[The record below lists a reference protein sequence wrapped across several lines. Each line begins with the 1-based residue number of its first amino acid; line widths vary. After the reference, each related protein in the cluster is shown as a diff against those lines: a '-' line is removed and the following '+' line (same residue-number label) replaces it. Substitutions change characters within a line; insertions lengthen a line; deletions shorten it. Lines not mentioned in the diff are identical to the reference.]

1 MNLKYKL
8 VYLHMDDGN
17 KQLLLEV
24 IGEQYKHYNI
34 KQNNG
39 FMGFFNNI
47 YKFYQRN
54 QGEYNNIQEINKKV
68 VQESMG
74 FIQKNVVQYAT
85 NTNMKERSDNISLKQ
100 IDSTDLRY
108 VKDGQ
113 FDMKLKKREDEFS
126 GLMNSGK
133 PDDIDFSFSK
143 DDELPAADLNKLLG
157 QTLADRE
164 QELKN
169 VQRKYNKNGI
179 DDAAKWLK
187 LNEEE
192 KEKGREKLNSK
203 KTVSFNID
211 DMPRADDETVSTLLS
226 KLKPV
231 DTKSGDTIEL
241 LNTILNNQKEILN
254 LLKGKK
260 IDEVEKKVEEEVE
273 KKELIQEQNE

>member
-8 VYLHMDDGN
+8 VYLHMDNEN

-47 YKFYQRN
+47 YKYYQRN

-74 FIQKNVVQYAT
+74 FIQNNVVQYAT
-85 NTNMKERSDNISLKQ
+85 NSKAQERSDNLSLKQ
-100 IDSTDLRY
+100 VDATDLRY
-108 VKDGQ
+108 VKDDK

-133 PDDIDFSFSK
+133 PNDIDFSFNEEE
-143 DDELPAADLNKLLG
+143 ELPAADLNKLLG

-164 QELKN
+164 KELKN

-192 KEKGREKLNSK
+192 KEKGREKLKSK
-203 KTVSFNID
+203 KTVSFNMDELPQTD
-211 DMPRADDETVSTLLS
+211 DKTVSTLLS

-231 DTKSGDTIEL
+231 DTKSGGVIEL

-254 LLKGKK
+254 LLKSKK
-260 IDEVEKKVEEEVE
+260 IDEVEKKVEE
-273 KKELIQEQNE
+273 LIQKPNELVS

>member
-17 KQLLLEV
+17 KQLLLEI

-34 KQNNG
+34 KQNQG
-39 FMGFFNNI
+39 FMGFYSNI

-54 QGEYNNIQEINKKV
+54 QHEYRNIQEVNKKIIQESIGFIKKNITRYATNNNIQ
-68 VQESMG
+68 
-74 FIQKNVVQYAT
+74 
-85 NTNMKERSDNISLKQ
+85 ERSDNISLKQ

-108 VKDGQ
+108 VKDDK
-113 FDMKLKKREDEFS
+113 FDMKLKKREDEFT
-126 GLMNSGK
+126 GLMNAGK
-133 PDDIDFSFSK
+133 PDEIDFSFNK

-164 QELKN
+164 KELEN

-179 DDAAKWLK
+179 EDAAKWLK

-192 KEKGREKLNSK
+192 KEKGREKLNK

-211 DMPRADDETVSTLLS
+211 EIPQTEDKTVSTLLS

-231 DTKSGDTIEL
+231 DTKSGEVIEL
-241 LNTILNNQKEILN
+241 LNKILNNQKEILN

-260 IDEVEKKVEEEVE
+260 LDEVEKKVQEEVE

>member
-8 VYLHMDDGN
+8 VYLHMDNEN

-24 IGEQYKHYNI
+24 IGEQYKHHNI

-47 YKFYQRN
+47 YKYYQRN

-85 NTNMKERSDNISLKQ
+85 NNNVKERNDNLSLKQ
-100 IDSTDLRY
+100 VDVTDLRY
-108 VKDGQ
+108 VKDDE
-113 FDMKLKKREDEFS
+113 FDMKLKKREDDFT

-133 PDDIDFSFSK
+133 PNEIDFSFNK
-143 DDELPAADLNKLLG
+143 DDELPAEDLNKLLG

-164 QELKN
+164 KELVN

-192 KEKGREKLNSK
+192 KEKLKTK
-203 KTVSFNID
+203 KTVSFNMDELPQTD
-211 DMPRADDETVSTLLS
+211 DKTVSTLLS

-231 DTKSGDTIEL
+231 DTKSGDVIEL

-254 LLKGKK
+254 LLKSKK
-260 IDEVEKKVEEEVE
+260 IDEVEKKVEE
-273 KKELIQEQNE
+273 LIQ

>member
-1 MNLKYKL
+1 
-8 VYLHMDDGN
+8 MDDGN
-17 KQLLLEV
+17 KNLLLEV

-108 VKDGQ
+108 VKDDQ

-133 PDDIDFSFSK
+133 PEDIDFSFNK

-179 DDAAKWLK
+179 EDAAKWLK

-192 KEKGREKLNSK
+192 KEKGREKIKSK
-203 KTVSFNID
+203 KTVSFNMDELPQTD
-211 DMPRADDETVSTLLS
+211 DKTVSTLLS

-231 DTKSGDTIEL
+231 DTKSGDVIEL

-260 IDEVEKKVEEEVE
+260 IEEVEKKVEEVVD
-273 KKELIQEQNE
+273 KKDLIQE

>member
-8 VYLHMDDGN
+8 VYLHMDNEN

-47 YKFYQRN
+47 YKYYQRN

-74 FIQKNVVQYAT
+74 FIQNNVVQYAT
-85 NTNMKERSDNISLKQ
+85 NSKAQERSDNLSLKQ
-100 IDSTDLRY
+100 VDATDLRY
-108 VKDGQ
+108 VKDDK

-133 PDDIDFSFSK
+133 PNDIDFSFNEEE
-143 DDELPAADLNKLLG
+143 ELPAADLNKLLG

-164 QELKN
+164 KELKN
-169 VQRKYNKNGI
+169 AQRKYNKNGI

-192 KEKGREKLNSK
+192 KEKGREKLKSK
-203 KTVSFNID
+203 KTVSFNMDELPQTD
-211 DMPRADDETVSTLLS
+211 DKTVSTLLS

-231 DTKSGDTIEL
+231 DTKSGGVIEL

-254 LLKGKK
+254 LLKSKK
-260 IDEVEKKVEEEVE
+260 IDEVEKKVEE
-273 KKELIQEQNE
+273 LIQKPNELVS